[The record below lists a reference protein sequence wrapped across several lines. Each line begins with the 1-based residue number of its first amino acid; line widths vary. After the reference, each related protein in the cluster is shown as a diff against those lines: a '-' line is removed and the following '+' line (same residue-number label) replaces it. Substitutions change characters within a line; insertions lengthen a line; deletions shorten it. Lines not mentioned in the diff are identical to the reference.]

1 LLSELRKQQPRC
13 RDTFQHFS
21 FVERMSVLFNHA
33 GCDARAQR
41 PRTRSNTGL
50 WISVMVHATFAGIL
64 TAVVPTR
71 ASEKPSRPR
80 SVPVFVL
87 PSTELVKLRSIPLE
101 APRLPSLA
109 VPPRPVHE
117 AVIAKAPEPVAV
129 TPIVSRPVEP
139 APAALLPAKTPERVE
154 TRAPER
160 PPETGL
166 FERANGP
173 RTNQAAAAVATGEF
187 GSVALPRGAGQPTS
201 TVTTGGFGSAALPRG
216 TGQSTSSVTTG
227 GFGNGASSPRGAAHA
242 FDNVNVQTAG
252 FDLRPSAPVQ
262 SPGAAAPKPIDR
274 PVEIIFKPTPEYTD
288 EARTA
293 HIEGTVSLELEF
305 TADGEVR
312 VSRVVHGLGHGLDEA
327 AERAA
332 LRIRFK
338 PAQSDG
344 RAVDSRATVLITF
357 RLS

>member
-1 LLSELRKQQPRC
+1 
-13 RDTFQHFS
+13 
-21 FVERMSVLFNHA
+21 
-33 GCDARAQR
+33 
-41 PRTRSNTGL
+41 
-50 WISVMVHATFAGIL
+50 MVHATVAGIL
-64 TAVVPTR
+64 TGVVPIR

-80 SVPVFVL
+80 SIPVFVL

-101 APRLPSLA
+101 APRLPSLP
-109 VPPRPVHE
+109 VPSRPVHE
-117 AVIAKAPEPVAV
+117 AVIANVPKPVAV

-139 APAALLPAKTPERVE
+139 APATLLPAKTPDRPLE

-166 FERANGP
+166 FERASGP
-173 RTNQAAAAVATGEF
+173 RTNQAAAAVATGGFGGVVPSPHGTGESVAAVATGGF
-187 GSVALPRGAGQPTS
+187 GSVVPSPRGTGESVAA
-201 TVTTGGFGSAALPRG
+201 VATGGFGSA
-216 TGQSTSSVTTG
+216 
-227 GFGNGASSPRGAAHA
+227 ASSPRGAAHA

-252 FDLRPSAPVQ
+252 FDVRPSAPVQ

-274 PVEIIFKPTPEYTD
+274 PVEIVFKPTPEYTD

-293 HIEGTVSLELEF
+293 HIEGTVSLDLEF
-305 TADGEVR
+305 TAAGEVR
-312 VSRVVHGLGHGLDEA
+312 VLRVVRGLGHGLDEA

-338 PAQSDG
+338 PAQSAG
-344 RAVDSRATVLITF
+344 RAVDFRATVLITF

>member
-1 LLSELRKQQPRC
+1 
-13 RDTFQHFS
+13 
-21 FVERMSVLFNHA
+21 MSVLFNHA
-33 GCDARAQR
+33 GSGACAQR
-41 PRTRSNTGL
+41 PRSRSSTGL
-50 WISVMVHATFAGIL
+50 WISVIVHATFAGIL

-71 ASEKPSRPR
+71 ASEMPSRPR
-80 SVPVFVL
+80 SIPVFVL
-87 PSTELVKLRSIPLE
+87 ASTERVKLRSIPLE
-101 APRLPSLA
+101 APRLPSLP
-109 VPPRPVHE
+109 VPSRPVHE
-117 AVIAKAPEPVAV
+117 AVIAEVPKPAAV

-139 APAALLPAKTPERVE
+139 TPAALLPAKTPERPLE
-154 TRAPER
+154 TRALER

-173 RTNQAAAAVATGEF
+173 RTDQAAAAVATGGF
-187 GSVALPRGAGQPTS
+187 GSVVP
-201 TVTTGGFGSAALPRG
+201 LPRG
-216 TGQSTSSVTTG
+216 TGQSTSTVTTG
-227 GFGNGASSPRGAAHA
+227 GFENGASSPRGAAHA

-252 FDLRPSAPVQ
+252 FDFKPSAPVQ

-274 PVEIIFKPTPEYTD
+274 PVEIVFKPTPEYTD

-305 TADGEVR
+305 TAAGEVR
-312 VSRVVHGLGHGLDEA
+312 VLRVVHGLGHGLDEA

-344 RAVDSRATVLITF
+344 RAVDARATVLITF